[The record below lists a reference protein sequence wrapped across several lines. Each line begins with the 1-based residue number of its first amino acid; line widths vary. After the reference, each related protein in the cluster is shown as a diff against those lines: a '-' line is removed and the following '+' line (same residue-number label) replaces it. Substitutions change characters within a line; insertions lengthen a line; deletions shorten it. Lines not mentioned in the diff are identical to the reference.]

1 MRILMVLVVA
11 FVSTACDPAK
21 YVKFSVA
28 PPAAVASDSG
38 VRAETFALVTRIG
51 VRNGL
56 RAVAPSG
63 RNDQGWD
70 TCLTRE
76 TLFLCGKASGP
87 EIHFEMRQA
96 LSGLLLGPTASVA
109 RSSIASAASLVQ
121 GRFDNDVAAVR
132 SSTSE
137 WSI

>member
-1 MRILMVLVVA
+1 MRILMVLSVA
-11 FVSTACDPAK
+11 FLSTACDPAK

-96 LSGLLLGPTASVA
+96 LSA
-109 RSSIASAASLVQ
+109 RLTPWADSLRREIVDSLRNKF
-121 GRFDNDVAAVR
+121 GSGAVR
-132 SSTSE
+132 
-137 WSI
+137 